1 MKYLYL
7 QFKYYIMIEKYKLVK
22 GAYYIGTCRNTNI
35 AMWNGNKFIFIKYF
49 FTDPYIESV
58 DYYGD
63 VKNRNI
69 DGFIPIK
76 SIEIDFLDIKNARL
90 KQDYKNSARKI
101 YLNLS
106 QNDMYNEI
114 WKSIPEYEGLYY
126 VSNLGRIKKHGYPD
140 GDKIIKQNF
149 SRDYLIVG
157 LSDYNHKRK
166 TLRVHRLVEMA
177 FKPIK
182 DFALYEVNHGNG
194 IKTDNRDENL
204 EWDTHKSNMEKIYTS
219 GNYFKKLKPEM
230 VIEIKNLL
238 NSGDILQKDIA
249 LKFNVSRSTI
259 SEINTGKKWI
269 KI

>member
-1 MKYLYL
+1 
-7 QFKYYIMIEKYKLVK
+7 MIEKYKLVK

-63 VKNRNI
+63 VKDQNI

-76 SIEIDFLDIKNARL
+76 GIEIDFLDIKNARL

-101 YLNLS
+101 YLNLN
-106 QNDMYNEI
+106 QNDIYGEI
-114 WKSIPEYEGLYY
+114 WKPIPEYEGLYY
-126 VSNLGRIKKHGYPD
+126 ASNYGRIKKHND
-140 GDKIIKQNF
+140 NHIMKQNF
-149 SRDYLIVG
+149 SHKYLVVG
-157 LSDYNHKRK
+157 LTGYNHKRK
-166 TLRVHRLVEMA
+166 TFRVHRLVAMT

-182 DFALYEVNHGNG
+182 DFALYEANHENR

-204 EWDTHKSNMEKIYTS
+204 EWDTHKSNMKKLYTS
-219 GNYFKKLKPEM
+219 GNYYKKLKLEDVM
-230 VIEIKNLL
+230 EIQRLL
-238 NSGDILQKDIA
+238 CKGDFLQKDIA
-249 LKFNVSRSTI
+249 KKFNVGRSTI
-259 SEINTGKKWI
+259 SEINTGKKWV